1 MSLLGEGSFGC
12 VFSPHFSCESEEKN
26 IRKVRGENT
35 RDLDLV
41 SKVFVD
47 KAEFKKEIRMSQKAA
62 KIDPKSRS
70 IIVPVSSCK
79 VSRST
84 VEKHPAVRQCDMLNS
99 QYSISANFPLY
110 QLLMPYGGTRI
121 DHYLRDWANTRKP
134 YPLISFLMMV
144 EPLFEGLLLFETHK
158 MCHQDIKTA
167 NILVTPQG
175 KAMFIDYGLMTSY
188 TQMYSS
194 GNQRRLKYTYFPY
207 PPEYKIAYYILTD
220 CKDCVIDIGIR
231 NNIAKFGEARESAYY
246 KYIHEHE
253 MVKYAEDLQKYL
265 LNKKNKQSQMA
276 WLTRYANRVDVYS
289 LGTALIDAARHVY
302 IPSTHQDAWYSFV
315 RRLIHPD
322 VRKRYTPKQAH
333 QAYLK
338 LRGMLSS

>member
-12 VFSPHFSCESEEKN
+12 VFSPHFPCESEEKN
-26 IRKVRGENT
+26 IRKARGENT

-41 SKVFVD
+41 SKVFTD

-62 KIDPKSRS
+62 KIDPRNKS

-79 VSRST
+79 VSRGS
-84 VEKHPAVRQCDMLNS
+84 VEKHPAVRQCDMLNT
-99 QYSISANFPLY
+99 QYSISANYPLY

-121 DHYLRDWANTRKP
+121 DHYLRDWANTKRP
-134 YPLISFLMMV
+134 FPLISFLMMV
-144 EPLFEGLLLFETHK
+144 EPLFEGLLLFEAHQ

-175 KAMFIDYGLMTSY
+175 KAMYIDYGLMSSY
-188 TQMYSS
+188 AHLYTLQ
-194 GNQRRLKYTYFPY
+194 NQRRLKYTYFPY
-207 PPEYKIAYYILTD
+207 PPEYKVAYYLLTN
-220 CKDCVIDIGIR
+220 CNDCVIDIGIR
-231 NNIAKFGEARESAYY
+231 NNIAKFGEAREAAFY
-246 KYIHEHE
+246 KYFHEHE
-253 MVKYAEDLQKYL
+253 LVKYSKDVQQYL
-265 LNKKNKQSQMA
+265 ATKKTKQTQMA
-276 WLTRYANRVDVYS
+276 WLKRYANRVDVYS
-289 LGTALIDAARHVY
+289 LGTALVDAARHVY
-302 IPSTHQDAWYSFV
+302 IPPSHEHAWTTFV

-322 VRKRYTPKQAH
+322 VRKRFTPKQAH